1 MKIYLCSWV
10 MLFYVSIAMAQKP
23 IVVIDPGHGGP
34 DTGAI
39 GSHGIMEKEV
49 VLKIA
54 KECLALNRT
63 LFRDSLEIYLTRYR
77 DTLISLGERALL
89 PKILKADVFVS
100 IHCNQA
106 PNAKAQ
112 GFEIFLFDG
121 KVNRKS
127 YVVAHTLTQYLQRRP
142 GIHDRGIKQ
151 ANFQVLRDTFGHC
164 PSILLETGFLSN
176 DLETD
181 HLLKK
186 EGRSAI
192 ALTLLQSLIKT
203 FYHD

>member
-1 MKIYLCSWV
+1 

-89 PKILKADVFVS
+89 PKVLKADVFVS

-127 YVVAHTLTQYLQRRP
+127 YVVAHTLAQYLQRRP

-151 ANFQVLRDTFGHC
+151 ANLQVLRDTFGHC

-192 ALTLLQSLIKT
+192 ALALSQSLIKT